1 MEDFVEIP
9 IEDSLDLHSF
19 RPDEIRDVVVS
30 YLEAARERG
39 FLEVR
44 LIHGKGKGVQR
55 ASIRSLLSGLDF
67 VESFGDGGPGA
78 GEWGATLVRIRPPGR
93 RSEP

>member
-9 IEDSLDLHSF
+9 IEDSLDLHPF
-19 RPDEIRDVVVS
+19 RPDEIRDVVMS

-55 ASIRSLLSGLDF
+55 ASIRSLLSGLSF
-67 VESFGDGGPGA
+67 VESFGDGGAGA
-78 GEWGATLVRIRPPGR
+78 GDWGATFVRMKPPGR
-93 RSEP
+93 GTEP